1 MDIPSPYYRD
11 AIYSSFDPPQ
21 IVCTPSLDLAIA
33 WECLFAFDSII
44 FGLTVYNAYLTRRA
58 VGPDQAMPIHQLMV
72 RDGAIY
78 FDAMSFANH
87 TNITTLFIN
96 GRLLPGS
103 LATFATCTSV
113 AMVTHLLLDLYECK
127 YGAMVPNLSEVEG
140 KLALPVDPHGLNQPE
155 AGPIAPAQGHQK
167 QRREIQLPADR
178 YNKPRESPQKRKT
191 FRPNQHTPDDAFGDA
206 GGSGTLDTSTG
217 EIFNL
222 AGSAASEGGDNS
234 EGENDAGK
242 PPYWWVEIHPL
253 KARYLPAR
261 NTSPTPGTP
270 DSDAV
275 LAPLGS
281 RQGSV
286 DMSVDD
292 DEEMHPAPPVYNAA
306 NAQPAAPVQQQLFAP
321 PPPAVQPHPPAPQN
335 SAPQQQAPLP
345 QVQMPAAPQPQLGAH
360 QPLFGAPQVPF
371 GAPPVVFG
379 AAQQLQHAPHT
390 ATPGPP
396 AATCRRRATP
406 GPPAAATGGIRPT
419 QRGTAR
425 CDAGGGPGTNPQLQ
439 MQPAQPIPPV
449 NADGAAYYQHNAG
462 QFHRHVVTNK
472 QLLRYIPEL
481 QLTEYNESPHNRLA
495 ILLANAGNHVLRRVE
510 YATPLEQQIR
520 EVLRALIPD
529 GSITVNMPSL
539 NEALQNTSGTAKYG
553 GAITVLAQVSDNAG
567 ATRAAAQQTFGVH
580 PSLTFWV
587 HDLAANEAVRAW
599 VLAQWYVAGAG
610 GDDDGGERAA
620 AYARAALVTIAFRN
634 TAIFQ
639 MIDQHTQGKGGPA
652 SQRVYDALNTIHGEM
667 LENPDLPNKPVL
679 TLFMEPTTD
688 NEEEKENLM
697 HLLRII
703 PLNTS
708 YYTFTPMSKTGEPPE
723 CTTYPRTTPS
733 LWEGEAPALQEEA
746 AAVTTAAVETVEAA
760 DTAEAAEEA
769 AGEVPDAE
777 AEHLTH
783 HTAADITEPR
793 RGEAA
798 GTAARGGYGG
808 GYGGHRGG
816 RGGRGG
822 RGW

>member
-1 MDIPSPYYRD
+1 M
-11 AIYSSFDPPQ
+11 
-21 IVCTPSLDLAIA
+21 
-33 WECLFAFDSII
+33 
-44 FGLTVYNAYLTRRA
+44 
-58 VGPDQAMPIHQLMV
+58 
-72 RDGAIY
+72 
-78 FDAMSFANH
+78 
-87 TNITTLFIN
+87 
-96 GRLLPGS
+96 
-103 LATFATCTSV
+103 
-113 AMVTHLLLDLYECK
+113 
-127 YGAMVPNLSEVEG
+127 
-140 KLALPVDPHGLNQPE
+140 
-155 AGPIAPAQGHQK
+155 
-167 QRREIQLPADR
+167 
-178 YNKPRESPQKRKT
+178 
-191 FRPNQHTPDDAFGDA
+191 FRPNQHTPDDAFSDA

-222 AGSAASEGGDNS
+222 AGSAASEGGDDS

-242 PPYWWVEIHPL
+242 PPYWWVEVHPL

-275 LAPLGS
+275 LTPLGS

-292 DEEMHPAPPVYNAA
+292 DEEMHPAPPAYNAA

-335 SAPQQQAPLP
+335 PAPQQQAPLP

-371 GAPPVVFG
+371 GALPVVFG
-379 AAQQLQHAPHT
+379 AAQQLQH
-390 ATPGPP
+390 TPIQQPP
-396 AATCRRRATP
+396 APQQQPAA
-406 GPPAAATGGIRPT
+406 GGQPPAPQQQPPAVFALPSMA
-419 QRGTAR
+419 QLAVMQVEAR
-425 CDAGGGPGTNPQLQ
+425 ARNPQLQ
-439 MQPAQPIPPV
+439 MQPVQPIPPV

-495 ILLANAGNHVLRRVE
+495 ILLANAGNHVLRRVD

-520 EVLRALIPD
+520 EVLCALIPD
-529 GSITVNMPSL
+529 GSITVNMPL
-539 NEALQNTSGTAKYG
+539 LDEALQNTSGTAKYG

-567 ATRAAAQQTFGVH
+567 AARAAAQQTFGVH
-580 PSLTFWV
+580 PSLAFWV

-599 VLAQWYVAGAG
+599 ALAQWYVAGAG

-688 NEEEKENLM
+688 NEEEQENLM

-703 PLNTS
+703 PLNAS

-723 CTTYPRTTPS
+723 CATYPRTTPS

-746 AAVTTAAVETVEAA
+746 AAVTTAAAETVEAA
-760 DTAEAAEEA
+760 DMAEAAEEA

-783 HTAADITEPR
+783 HTAADITEPCA
-793 RGEAA
+793 GEAA
-798 GTAARGGYGG
+798 GTAAAEATAAIEADAVVAAAEAGNENASHPLPKEVNKTTARMNTRRLEEETTPPPVAHPKMAVALEGIWYSAA
-808 GYGGHRGG
+808 R
-816 RGGRGG
+816 RQTEAATNP
-822 RGW
+822 